1 MGSGCAPPQR
11 LPLAR
16 VPSPRWWHCGK
27 RASAEGPDQ
36 ASSEAQPGAGPLTT
50 RTGRKARSTQHAA
63 PARVRA
69 CACSATGL
77 LLRPGEAPRGS
88 HLLPGPAPLSRS
100 WVGNSSSSPSRL
112 SAWPT
117 TDFAA
122 RVELRRTQ
130 HGSCTQTPLK
140 SSLSEQQVHPLTL
153 LGFTLSGKSAFLE
166 MLGDTAALDKKI
178 VSTPR
183 QSHVRGLF
191 SSGCYRSR
199 EAEGDL

>member
-1 MGSGCAPPQR
+1 MCS
-11 LPLAR
+11 
-16 VPSPRWWHCGK
+16 
-27 RASAEGPDQ
+27 ASAPASCEGAVSKVVALWQAGLCRRSRPGQLGSAARSRALDNPD
-36 ASSEAQPGAGPLTT
+36 
-50 RTGRKARSTQHAA
+50 RKESTQHAA
-63 PARVRA
+63 RSPRPCAR
-69 CACSATGL
+69 L

>member
-1 MGSGCAPPQR
+1 MCPQLRAALTGLYCDPSPPWAPSACSSNAVTLWGKATPSFPQS
-11 LPLAR
+11 LMEPLA
-16 VPSPRWWHCGK
+16 P
-27 RASAEGPDQ
+27 
-36 ASSEAQPGAGPLTT
+36 GPLD
-50 RTGRKARSTQHAA
+50 RTSTCRG
-63 PARVRA
+63 PA
-69 CACSATGL
+69 SHETW